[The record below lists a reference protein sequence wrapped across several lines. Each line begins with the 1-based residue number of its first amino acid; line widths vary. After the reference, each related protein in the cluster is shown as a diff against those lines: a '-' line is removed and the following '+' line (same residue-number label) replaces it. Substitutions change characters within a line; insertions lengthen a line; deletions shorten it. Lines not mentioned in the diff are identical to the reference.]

1 MINISAKMKRKV
13 LMILLLVATGLSFG
27 QEKYSNFIT
36 AEYTIGKT
44 SITNTG
50 FPDVGLHQA
59 WFFNFGSFQNTN
71 PNEWA
76 HRLKQPKTGV
86 SIAFA
91 RYGHDDILGY
101 SVSVMPNIELQLGAS
116 NFGMH
121 LAFGA
126 AYFNKIFDLDEN
138 LFNEKIATQ
147 LNYSYRAMMFYNLS
161 PKVKANWRIGIGYY
175 HQSNGHTRFPNQ
187 GLNSFTASLSAEL
200 AYTPENQKD
209 PFIDKQTFTNTKNFY
224 VSARRGIGMNAFTEV
239 QNDRRPVH
247 ATSVSA
253 GLIINKTYKFGIGVF
268 HKFYRHYYDYINLG
282 EDLLPDYPYLADH
295 PYVNASAIGVSAIGE
310 FQLNHIG
317 MEIELGFNISKP
329 FFTIDYLI
337 NSGYSFTESYPGVGP
352 VTFRILGEIDGFY
365 KLKSLISTRMG
376 LKYYLIGTES
386 NPTHNIY
393 FGAHINANLGQ
404 ADFSEISLG
413 YVYSIPLE

>member
-1 MINISAKMKRKV
+1 MINISEKRKNSLLSLLFTCSSI
-13 LMILLLVATGLSFG
+13 LMIA

-59 WFFNFGSFQNTN
+59 WFFNFGSYQNTN
-71 PNEWA
+71 TNEWA
-76 HRLKQPKTGV
+76 YRLKQPKTGV
-86 SIAFA
+86 SVAFA

-101 SVSVMPNIELQLGAS
+101 SVSVMPNIELQLGSS

-126 AYFNKIFDLDEN
+126 AYFNKKFDLDEN

-147 LNYSYRAMMFYNLS
+147 LNYSYRTMLFYNMS
-161 PKVKANWRIGIGYY
+161 KKQKANWRIGIGYY

-187 GLNSFTASLSAEL
+187 GLNSFSASISSEL
-200 AYTPENQKD
+200 AYTPDRIKD
-209 PFIDKQTFTNTKNFY
+209 PFLENQSFTDSKNFY
-224 VSARRGIGMNAFTEV
+224 ISARRGIGMNAFTEV

-247 ATSVSA
+247 ITSVSA
-253 GLIINKTYKFGIGVF
+253 GFIVNKTYKFGIGVF

-282 EDLLPDYPYLADH
+282 EDLIPDYPELTDH
-295 PYVNASAIGVSAIGE
+295 PYINASAIGVSAIGE

-317 MEIELGFNISKP
+317 MEVELGFNISKP
-329 FFTIDYLI
+329 FFKIDYII
-337 NSGYSFTESYPGVGP
+337 NSGYSYTESYPGVGS
-352 VTFRILGEIDGFY
+352 VDFRVLGELDGFY
-365 KLKSLISTRMG
+365 KFKRLVSTRMG
-376 LKYYLIGTES
+376 LKYYVIGTEKD
-386 NPTHNIY
+386 PTHNIY
-393 FGAHINANLGQ
+393 IGAHINANLGQ
-404 ADFSEISLG
+404 ADFSEVSLG
-413 YVYSIPLE
+413 YVYSVPFN